1 MKANKTLGTT
11 REFSAIHREDPS
23 IVQVDW
29 LEDKFVVTFSSSKNQ
44 VKSTKTFVV
53 RVIGRNTYESI
64 ESAKFHSSFC

>member
-1 MKANKTLGTT
+1 MKANKTLGTK
-11 REFSAIHREDPS
+11 RKFSAIHREDPS

-29 LEDKFVVTFSSSKNQ
+29 LEDKFVVTLSSSKQ